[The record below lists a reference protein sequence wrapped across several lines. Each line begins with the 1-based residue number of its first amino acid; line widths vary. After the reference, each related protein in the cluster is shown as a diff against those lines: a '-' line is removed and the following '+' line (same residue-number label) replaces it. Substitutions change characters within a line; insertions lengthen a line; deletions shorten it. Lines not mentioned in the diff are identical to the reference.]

1 MESQPPSTAQQAACE
16 QMVPLLEQLSELAE
30 AEGQVDQVFFFRSI
44 QSGLLACT
52 DPDDL
57 AGPFME
63 LSTAAFRG
71 HLYSPAVT
79 FLLDQVLSIAQTL
92 SMTLSADGA
101 EEH

>member
-1 MESQPPSTAQQAACE
+1 MAHSTTATPQEVACE
-16 QMVPLLEQLSELAE
+16 QMIPLLEQLAELAE
-30 AEGQVDQVFFFRSI
+30 EEGQVDQVLFFRSI
-44 QSGLLACT
+44 HRGLLASS

-71 HLYSPAVT
+71 YFYSPAVS
-79 FLLDQVLSIAQTL
+79 FLLDQVLAMAQTL
-92 SMTLSADGA
+92 SMTLSADGG

>member
-1 MESQPPSTAQQAACE
+1 MESPNAEAPEEVARA
-16 QMVPLLEQLSELAE
+16 QMVPLLEQLTELAE
-30 AEGQVDQVFFFRSI
+30 AEGQVDQVLFFRSI
-44 QSGLLACT
+44 HRGLLACT

-79 FLLDQVLSIAQTL
+79 FLLDQVLVIAQTL
-92 SMTLSADGA
+92 SMTLSADGS
-101 EEH
+101 EEQ

>member
-1 MESQPPSTAQQAACE
+1 MESRNSEAPEEVARA
-16 QMVPLLEQLSELAE
+16 QMVPLLEQLTELAE
-30 AEGQVDQVFFFRSI
+30 AEGQVDQVLFFRSI
-44 QSGLLACT
+44 HRGLLACT

-79 FLLDQVLSIAQTL
+79 FLLDQVLVIAQTL
-92 SMTLSADGA
+92 SMTLSADGS
-101 EEH
+101 EEQ

>member
-1 MESQPPSTAQQAACE
+1 MESRNSEAPEEVARA
-16 QMVPLLEQLSELAE
+16 QMVPLLEQLTELAE
-30 AEGQVDQVFFFRSI
+30 AEGQVDQVLFFRSI
-44 QSGLLACT
+44 HRGLLACT

-79 FLLDQVLSIAQTL
+79 FLLDQVLVMCQPIF
-92 SMTLSADGA
+92 
-101 EEH
+101 

>member
-1 MESQPPSTAQQAACE
+1 MEIQNSPAAE
-16 QMVPLLEQLSELAE
+16 EVARSQMVPLLEQLTELAE
-30 AEGQVDQVFFFRSI
+30 AEGQVDQVLFFRSI
-44 QSGLLACT
+44 HRGLLACT

-71 HLYSPAVT
+71 YLYSPAVT

-92 SMTLSADGA
+92 SMTLSADGS

>member
-1 MESQPPSTAQQAACE
+1 MESRNSEAPEEVARA
-16 QMVPLLEQLSELAE
+16 QMVPLLEQLTELAE
-30 AEGQVDQVFFFRSI
+30 AEGQVDQVLFFRSI
-44 QSGLLACT
+44 HRGLLACT

-79 FLLDQVLSIAQTL
+79 FLLDQVLAIAQTL
-92 SMTLSADGA
+92 SMTLSADGS
-101 EEH
+101 EEQ